1 MSQDNRYIYRIKYT
15 KGDEV
20 KYISHLDFLR
30 SINRSFKRARIP
42 VKYSNGFNP
51 HVLLNIALPC
61 PVGVSSECELLDIE
75 LKCPMDK
82 ELIATQLSSALP
94 VGIRVLEVWK
104 NEGLRDFYDIAYASY
119 EISFK
124 SDKGIDIEEF
134 SALSEFMIE
143 KKSKRGMKEVNIKD
157 FVKDISLIASDGDSY
172 TLSATIS
179 AGQKSNLKSEL
190 LLNAIQ
196 SCFGAK
202 FTDIKQKRCEIFF
215 E

>member
-1 MSQDNRYIYRIKYT
+1 MSQENRYIYRIKYT
-15 KGDEV
+15 KGDKV

-75 LKCPMDK
+75 LKAPVDT
-82 ELIATQLSSALP
+82 ELIKKQLSASLP
-94 VGIRVLEVWK
+94 VGIEVLEVWE
-104 NEGLRDFYDIAYASY
+104 NDGMRDFYDIAFASY
-119 EISFK
+119 TIDFK
-124 SDKGIDIEEF
+124 SDIEIDIEKFASEP
-134 SALSEFMIE
+134 EFMIE

-157 FVKDISLIASDGDSY
+157 FVRGIELVSQDGRQYKISAAIA
-172 TLSATIS
+172 

-190 LLNAIQ
+190 LLGAMQ
-196 SCFGAK
+196 AYYAAK
-202 FTDIKQKRCEIFF
+202 FSDIYQHRCEIFF

>member
-1 MSQDNRYIYRIKYT
+1 MSQENRYIYRIKYT

-30 SINRSFKRARIP
+30 SINRSFKRAHIP

-75 LKCPMDK
+75 LKSPMDPV
-82 ELIATQLSSALP
+82 LIREKLSEVLP
-94 VGIRVLEVWK
+94 VGVEVLEVWE
-104 NEGLRDFYDIAYASY
+104 NEGMKDFYDISCASY
-119 EISFK
+119 RVDFK
-124 SDKGIDIEEF
+124 SDMEIDIDKFASEAEF
-134 SALSEFMIE
+134 IIE

-157 FVKDISLIASDGDSY
+157 FVKEIRLVSKSADLY
-172 TLSATIS
+172 TLSVTID

-190 LLNAIQ
+190 LINAMEKYY
-196 SCFGAK
+196 GAK
-202 FTDIKQKRCEIFF
+202 FTDIHQHRSEIFF
-215 E
+215 D